1 MKEFIFV
8 QIIPVCFFGSPWFAV
23 IADATATPCV
33 LSVPENLQF
42 VHFFTVTFYLRQTSL
57 VPHNLYHRE
66 AFFYRV
72 SICRHSFQLLGRAAP
87 VVPRAL
93 LGGEAVLVPHGDVLA
108 DVLPFADVDR

>member
-1 MKEFIFV
+1 M
-8 QIIPVCFFGSPWFAV
+8 CSLLGSPWFAF
-23 IADATATPCV
+23 IADATAAPCV
-33 LSVPENLQF
+33 LAVPKNVLKL
-42 VHFFTVTFYLRQTSL
+42 VHFHGNLLFASDELSDTR
-57 VPHNLYHRE
+57 NLYHKE
-66 AFFYRV
+66 VFFYRV